1 MIGGLSAGS
10 HASGYET
17 TSMFASFW
25 IALDS
30 IPFISLIDW
39 LVDRRR
45 QLSAERLNVLLFGRR
60 LVQGKE

>member
-1 MIGGLSAGS
+1 
-10 HASGYET
+10 
-17 TSMFASFW
+17 MFASFW

-30 IPFISLIDW
+30 IPFIPLIDW

-45 QLSAERLNVLLFGRR
+45 RLSAERLNVLLFGRR